1 MTELIGIAIAAG
13 IGALTCGVALS
24 RALLT
29 YRRGADTE
37 PAAGDSSVVSLHR
50 YSVLSR
56 LASEEDDRF
65 LRKLPGFK
73 QEMATRL
80 RRERRIIL
88 RMYLRE
94 LAGDFRHLHR
104 AARLML
110 AQAPEEHSDL
120 VGVLLWQQVAFW
132 RSLVAIELRLALA
145 PLGLA
150 QVDAG
155 RLLEVVESLR
165 VAVARSTAYNG
176 SGEFA

>member
-1 MTELIGIAIAAG
+1 MTEMIGIAIAAG

-29 YRRGADTE
+29 YRRGAGLE
-37 PAAGDSSVVSLHR
+37 PDAGDSAVSLHR

-120 VGVLLWQQVAFW
+120 VSVLLWQQVAFW